1 MTMFLS
7 VYLSLYLSLCVSLTS
22 PDDSWHHPLPSNIW
36 YVGSGVILGCYKG
49 PTFEILKWWQTDRQT
64 NRFSTCRLDPL
75 RRNFEIDLS
84 WKHLSFEFLLMPSAS
99 AALFEFH
106 WGRQSSCLTEYSISE
121 DLVLLGLSRINWKTD
136 ELHCIT
142 LYWFALEEVW
152 WQRKVDGQGAAQS
165 LLKAN
170 AIIIAATNILEY

>member
-1 MTMFLS
+1 MFDVSFVDQVVSPHLS
-7 VYLSLYLSLCVSLTS
+7 EHMYDAVS
-22 PDDSWHHPLPSNIW
+22 
-36 YVGSGVILGCYKG
+36 VGSSSRAYIWNLEVM
-49 PTFEILKWWQTDRQT
+49 TNRQT